1 MKITFRDGQ
10 THEAELVAGRTLLSY
25 LQELGIPIDASCG
38 GDGKCGQCLVEV
50 KAPPGALSEPTEAE
64 KKFIRGKDQR
74 LACQARILKTEEPI
88 YVNVPERVYY
98 VLESGEYRWI
108 PIEPF
113 VHREADRVF
122 YNSSYIGDYTGA
134 LYGVALDIGTTT
146 LASYLIDLET
156 GAVVRKSSR
165 ENPQT
170 KYGNNVISRIEFA
183 KTGQEILV
191 NEVRTAVNDMIASM
205 TDGRNEAVYE
215 LVAVG
220 NPVMRNLF
228 FDLPVQSLGKAPY
241 EPESTEPVLKMAREL
256 KLAMNTEARVY
267 GLPLIGSFVG
277 ADALAVVL
285 ATEMYI
291 GREICMAIDVGTNT
305 EMVLGNRERLIATSA
320 AAGPAFEG
328 ASISC
333 GTGGVEG
340 AIKEVR
346 IGADGKVEYET
357 IGGAPPV
364 GICGSGLI
372 DALAELLEHR
382 IIDGRGKFRGD
393 EKELRLTRDIKL
405 LETDIDQL
413 NLAKTAVAVGI
424 RVLLD
429 KYGID
434 FDDIDT
440 IYLAGGFVNFTKT
453 ENAIRIGLLP
463 PIARERMK
471 KVGNAALE
479 GARQALIS
487 RRKRK
492 DAEEVAKQIEHIKL
506 EEEQDF
512 MEKFVTELYFQ
523 NYLD

>member
-1 MKITFRDGQ
+1 MRITFRDGR
-10 THEAELVAGRTLLSY
+10 TIDAEPVAGRTLLSY
-25 LQELGIPIDASCG
+25 LQELGIAIEASCG
-38 GDGKCGQCLVEV
+38 GDGKCGQCIVEV
-50 KAPPGALSEPTEAE
+50 NAPHGALSEPTESE
-64 KKFIRGKDQR
+64 RRFITGNQR
-74 LACQARILKTEEPI
+74 LACQARILRTDVPI
-88 YVNVPERVYY
+88 YVAVPERVYY
-98 VLESGEYRWI
+98 VLESGEYKWI
-108 PIEPF
+108 PIEPH
-113 VHREADRVF
+113 VYREANHVF
-122 YNSSYIGDYTGA
+122 YNSSRIGDYTGA
-134 LYGVALDIGTTT
+134 LHGIALDIGTTT

-156 GAVVRKSSR
+156 GEVVSKSSM

-183 KTGQEILV
+183 KNGQHILV
-191 NEVRTAVNDMIASM
+191 KEIRAAVNDMIASM
-205 TDGRNEAVYE
+205 TGGKCETVYE
-215 LVAVG
+215 LVVVG

-241 EPESTEPVLKMAREL
+241 EPESTDAVLRTAKEL
-256 KLAMNTEARVY
+256 QLTMNPEARVY

-285 ATEMYI
+285 ATGMYL

-305 EMVLGNRERLIATSA
+305 EIVLGNRERLIATSA

-333 GTGGVEG
+333 GTGGVKG

-346 IGADGKVEYET
+346 IGADGKVEYNT
-357 IGGAPPV
+357 IGDAPPI

-372 DALAELLEHR
+372 DALAELLEHGM
-382 IIDGRGKFRGD
+382 IDGRGKFRQD
-393 EKELRLTRDIKL
+393 QKELRITGGIKL

-424 RVLLD
+424 NVLLD
-429 KYGID
+429 KYGIELG
-434 FDDIDT
+434 DIDT
-440 IYLAGGFVNFTKT
+440 IYLAGGFVNFTNT
-453 ENAIRIGLLP
+453 ANAIRIGLLP
-463 PIARERMK
+463 HVPGERMK

-487 RRKRK
+487 KHKRA
-492 DAEEVAKQIEHIKL
+492 DAEEVAKRIEHIKL
-506 EEEQDF
+506 EEEADF

-523 NYLD
+523 NYLE

>member
-1 MKITFRDGQ
+1 MKITFRNGR
-10 THEAELVAGRTLLSY
+10 TIETELVAGRTILSY

-50 KAPPGALSEPTEAE
+50 KAPPGALSEPREAE
-64 KKFIRGKDQR
+64 KKFITGNQR
-74 LACQARILKTEEPI
+74 LACQAWILRTDEPV

-108 PIEPF
+108 PIEPY

-134 LYGVALDIGTTT
+134 LYGIAIDIGTTT
-146 LASYLIDLET
+146 LAGYLIDLET
-156 GAVVRKSSR
+156 GAVVAKSSR

-183 KTGQEILV
+183 KSGQDILV
-191 NEVRTAVNDMIASM
+191 SEIRTAVNDMIVSM
-205 TDGRNEAVYE
+205 TGGKSETVYE
-215 LVAVG
+215 LVVVG

-241 EPESTEPVLKMAREL
+241 EPESTDPVLKLAKEL
-256 KLAMNTEARVY
+256 QLTMNPEARVY

-285 ATEMYI
+285 ATGLYL

-305 EMVLGNRERLIATSA
+305 EIVLGNRERLIATSA

-333 GTGGVEG
+333 GMGGVEG

-346 IGADGKVEYET
+346 ICADGKVEYKT
-357 IGGAPPV
+357 IGDAPPV

-372 DALAELLEHR
+372 DTLAELLEHGV
-382 IIDGRGKFRGD
+382 IDGRGKFRGAR
-393 EKELRLTRDIKL
+393 KELRITKGIRL

-429 KYGID
+429 KYGIELG
-434 FDDIDT
+434 DIDT
-440 IYLAGGFVNFTKT
+440 IYLAGGFVNFTNT
-453 ENAIRIGLLP
+453 ANAIRIGLLP
-463 PIARERMK
+463 PIPGERMK

-487 RRKRK
+487 KHKRA
-492 DAEEVAKQIEHIKL
+492 DAEEVAKRIEHIKL
-506 EEEQDF
+506 EEEEDF

-523 NYLD
+523 NYLE